1 MVVVATAVL
10 GAAILGGVAL
20 DVVQTTLSP
29 ASGPGPL
36 TKRWGRLLWSGM
48 GRRLDRPTLRWWHL
62 LGPGV
67 LVATIGSWLVLFVA
81 GWWLVLG
88 AAGPVVDPATGIAAG
103 PGQRLYMVVSTVSTL
118 GLGDLVPITGAA
130 RAVTVVAAVSGL
142 GLVTLSV
149 TYVLPVLT
157 AVTDRRVLAT
167 SISGVGRSASAIV
180 EALDGAAA
188 AERLLDEVGSSP
200 RSLAQRHRSYP
211 ILHFFHSTDRAAA
224 LAPSIAALDEAVG
237 MLAARTGPPR
247 PSQLSVRRLRAAV
260 DDLLDVTDRHLA
272 ANLPGEPPPTA
283 GPTGSVP
290 CRHSLDGHRRRLEA
304 LVVDDGWSWR
314 DDVLADGSEPGDRR
328 PSDNR

>member
-1 MVVVATAVL
+1 MVIGAAVL
-10 GAAILGGVAL
+10 GAAILVGVAV

-29 ASGPGPL
+29 TSGPGPL
-36 TKRWGRLLWSGM
+36 TKRWGRLLWLGM
-48 GRRLDRPTLRWWHL
+48 GRRLDGPTSPRWHL

-67 LVATIGSWLVLFVA
+67 LVATVGSWLLPFVA

-88 AAGPVVDPATGIAAG
+88 SAGPVVDPVTGIAAG
-103 PGQRLYMVVSTVSTL
+103 PGQRLCMVVSTVSTL
-118 GLGDLVPITGAA
+118 GLGDLVPTTDAA

-167 SISGVGRSASAIV
+167 TISAAGLSAGSMV
-180 EALDGAAA
+180 EALDDAAA
-188 AERLLDEVGSSP
+188 AERLLDEVGSSL

-247 PSQLSVRRLRAAV
+247 P
-260 DDLLDVTDRHLA
+260 
-272 ANLPGEPPPTA
+272 
-283 GPTGSVP
+283 VP
-290 CRHSLDGHRRRLEA
+290 VCRSG
-304 LVVDDGWSWR
+304 GC
-314 DDVLADGSEPGDRR
+314 GQ
-328 PSDNR
+328 PSTTCST